1 MLAYIIYIL
10 VGLAVLGVLGV
21 VLLLARL
28 INGAVVQSIEL
39 IEAAD
44 PFLEPVENGGAVLAE
59 GADYASR
66 MSWATAH
73 GFEPDIM
80 ADVNA
85 TADGSTMVVALW
97 KNPGTHT
104 WFASYDTDGKV
115 HSELV
120 TTLSQES
127 GLTTSNS
134 IDSSLF
140 PQRPGH
146 YVQVF
151 GDADFDTLLRR
162 HEEGL
167 LHLRNAKHLEV
178 QDHRKSTTEL
188 VTDSVNR
195 TMAHIQSIPFWKH
208 KGAYWYFFRR
218 PRMNNKPIAELYP

>member
-1 MLAYIIYIL
+1 MLTYVVYS
-10 VGLAVLGVLGV
+10 LAVLFVLGVLGV
-21 VLLLARL
+21 GLLIARL

-39 IEAAD
+39 IVAAD
-44 PFLEPVENGGAVLAE
+44 PFLEPVENGAAVLAE

-66 MSWATAH
+66 MAWATAH

-85 TADGSTMVVALW
+85 TTDGSTMVVALW
-97 KNPGTHT
+97 KNPHTHS
-104 WFASYDTDGKV
+104 WLASYTTNEKV
-115 HSELV
+115 HSEFV

-151 GDADFDTLLRR
+151 GDADLDTLFQR

-178 QDHRKSTTEL
+178 QDHRKSTVDL
-188 VTDSVNR
+188 ITDSVHR
-195 TMAHIQSIPFWKH
+195 TMEHILSIPLWKH

-218 PRMNNKPIAELYP
+218 PRMNNKSIAALYP

>member
-39 IEAAD
+39 IVAAD
-44 PFLEPVENGGAVLAE
+44 PFLELVENGTAVIAE

-66 MSWATAH
+66 MAWATAH
-73 GFEPDIM
+73 GFEPDLL

-97 KNPGTHT
+97 RNPNTHS
-104 WFASYDTDGKV
+104 WLASYTTNDKV
-115 HSELV
+115 HSEFV

-134 IDSSLF
+134 VDSALF

-151 GDADFDTLLRR
+151 GDADLDTLFRN
-162 HEEGL
+162 HEAGL
-167 LHLRNAKHLEV
+167 LHLRNAKGLEV
-178 QDHRKSTTEL
+178 QDHRKSTIDL
-188 VTDSVNR
+188 VTDSVHR
-195 TMAHIQSIPFWKH
+195 TMEHIQSIPLWKH

-218 PRMNNKPIAELYP
+218 PRMNNKSIAELYP

>member
-1 MLAYIIYIL
+1 MLTYVIYIL
-10 VGLAVLGVLGV
+10 VILFILGLLGIG
-21 VLLLARL
+21 LLIARL

-39 IEAAD
+39 IADAD
-44 PFLEPVENGGAVLAE
+44 PFLEPVENGTAVMAE

-66 MSWATAH
+66 MAWATAH
-73 GFEPDIM
+73 GFQPDLL

-97 KNPGTHT
+97 RNPATHS
-104 WFASYDTDGKV
+104 WFASYTTGDKV
-115 HSELV
+115 HSEFV

-134 IDSSLF
+134 VDSALF

-151 GDADFDTLLRR
+151 GDADFDSLFRR

-178 QDHRKSTTEL
+178 QDHRKSTVDL
-188 VTDSVNR
+188 VTDSVHR
-195 TMAHIQSIPFWKH
+195 TMEHIQSISLWKH

-218 PRMNNKPIAELYP
+218 PRMNNKSVADLYP